1 MSRVE
6 DTLNSTYYYELQQI
20 EDETNQTE
28 EVRNREREEEYYN
41 TETSEFS
48 DDELGNNVDIMT

>member
-28 EVRNREREEEYYN
+28 EVRTREREEDYYN
-41 TETSEFS
+41 TETSEYN